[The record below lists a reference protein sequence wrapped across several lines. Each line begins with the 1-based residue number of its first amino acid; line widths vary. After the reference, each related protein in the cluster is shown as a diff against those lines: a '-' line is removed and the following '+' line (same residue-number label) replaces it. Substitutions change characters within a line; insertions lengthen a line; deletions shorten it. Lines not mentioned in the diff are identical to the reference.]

1 MNKVDCSP
9 AVYFVIKPHSL
20 LQKGFKMQIYDYTHK
35 AEYFISK
42 ILNKYLGD
50 MRLGVFDIETL
61 GLYPK
66 YNPMVLAGV
75 MGVSADGECSLRQL
89 FAESIGPEEERLLLE
104 ALEDE
109 LSRFDCILTYNGRY
123 FDIPYVRE
131 RAAKLGFSD
140 YPIRPFNIDLLL
152 FLRHYSGLREALGS
166 LKQKNVERYMGLAP
180 SREDEI
186 SGSDSVMLY
195 KEFEKCTDENKK
207 AALREK
213 ILLHNHD
220 DLLQL
225 YKILPVILQT
235 DIHGAMNKL
244 GFPVKG
250 EQGWDNLHI
259 KSIKVTS
266 GGLSVMG
273 TYCGQ
278 GLSFRSFATHER
290 PYSCVFDI
298 DRSFTI
304 ELPMPGLKAQLTNP
318 MEINEL
324 AKALLVRF
332 MEDNP
337 RILSE

>member
-1 MNKVDCSP
+1 
-9 AVYFVIKPHSL
+9 
-20 LQKGFKMQIYDYTHK
+20 MQIYDYTHK
-35 AEYFISK
+35 TEYFNSR

-66 YNPMVLAGV
+66 YNPMVLAGL
-75 MGVSADGECSLRQL
+75 MDVSPGGECSLRQL
-89 FAESIGPEEERLLLE
+89 FAETGKPEEERLLLE

-109 LSRFDCILTYNGRY
+109 LSQFDCILTYNGRY

-140 YPIRPFNIDLLL
+140 YRIRPFNIDLLL
-152 FLRHYSGLREALGS
+152 FLRHYSGLKEALGS
-166 LKQKNVERYMGLAP
+166 LKQKNVEGYMGLAP
-180 SREDEI
+180 SRDDEI
-186 SGSDSVMLY
+186 SGGDSVLLY
-195 KEFEKCTDENKK
+195 KEFEKCADENKK
-207 AALREK
+207 AVLREK

-250 EQGWDNLHI
+250 ESGWDNLHV

-266 GGLSVMG
+266 GGLSVSG
-273 TYCGQ
+273 TYRGE
-278 GLSFRSFATHER
+278 GLSFRSFATHET

-298 DRSFTI
+298 DHSFVV
-304 ELPMPGLKAQLTNP
+304 ELSVPGLKTQLTEP

-332 MEDNP
+332 MRDNP
-337 RILSE
+337 ISPQL

>member
-1 MNKVDCSP
+1 
-9 AVYFVIKPHSL
+9 
-20 LQKGFKMQIYDYTHK
+20 MQIYDYTHK
-35 AEYFISK
+35 TEYFHSK

-75 MGVSADGECSLRQL
+75 MGVDADGECSLRQL
-89 FAESIGPEEERLLLE
+89 FAESASPDEERLLLE
-104 ALEDE
+104 ALEDA
-109 LSRFDCILTYNGRY
+109 LSQFDCILTYNGRY

-131 RAAKLGFSD
+131 RAAKLGLCD
-140 YPIRPFNIDLLL
+140 YHIRPFNIDLLL
-152 FLRHYSGLREALGS
+152 FLRHYSGLRDAIGS

-186 SGSDSVMLY
+186 SGGDSVLLY
-195 KEFEKCTDENKK
+195 KEFEKCPDGDKK
-207 AALREK
+207 VALREK

-235 DIHGAMNKL
+235 DIHGGMNKL

-250 EQGWDNLHI
+250 ESGWDNLHV
-259 KSIKVTS
+259 KSIKVTAS
-266 GGLSVMG
+266 GLSVNG
-273 TYCGQ
+273 TYCSEK
-278 GLSFRSFATHER
+278 LSFRSFATHEM
-290 PYSCVFDI
+290 PYSCVFDT
-298 DRSFTI
+298 DHSFTV
-304 ELPMPGLKAQLTNP
+304 ELFLPGLKGQLTNP

-332 MEDNP
+332 MRDNP
-337 RILSE
+337 LSPPL

>member
-1 MNKVDCSP
+1 
-9 AVYFVIKPHSL
+9 
-20 LQKGFKMQIYDYTHK
+20 MQIYDYTHK
-35 AEYFISK
+35 TEYFNSN

-75 MGVSADGECSLRQL
+75 MGVSPDGDCSLRQL
-89 FAESIGPEEERLLLE
+89 FAETSRPDEERLLLK

-109 LSRFDCILTYNGRY
+109 LSQFDCILTYNGRY
-123 FDIPYVRE
+123 FDIPYVKE
-131 RAAKLGFSD
+131 RASKLGLCD
-140 YPIRPFNIDLLL
+140 YQIHPFNIDLLL
-152 FLRHYSGLREALGS
+152 FLRHYSGLREAIGS
-166 LKQKNVERYMGLAP
+166 LKQKNVERYMGLTP
-180 SREDEI
+180 SRDDEI
-186 SGSDSVMLY
+186 SGGDSVMLY
-195 KEFEKCTDENKK
+195 KEFEKCPDENRK

-235 DIHGAMNKL
+235 DIHRAMNKL

-250 EQGWDNLHI
+250 ECGWGNLHV

-266 GGLSVMG
+266 GGLSVSG
-273 TYCGQ
+273 TYCGE
-278 GLSFRSFATHER
+278 GLAFRSFATHEM
-290 PYSCVFDI
+290 PYSCAFDT
-298 DRSFTI
+298 DRSFTV
-304 ELPMPGLKAQLTNP
+304 ELPLRRLKAQLTDP

-324 AKALLVRF
+324 VKALLVRF
-332 MEDNP
+332 MVDNP
-337 RILSE
+337 VNA